1 MPRAVSISDQTATPS
16 TLEPVTG
23 TLLTAWILTG
33 ITLILIPLLHLVSAL
48 VAGLLVY
55 ELVGLLA
62 PIIERHLSN
71 RWSRLL
77 AVGTLALLIIVA
89 LIVAGF
95 GIAAFVQSEASSP
108 DVFSNKLD
116 EIVSEARSELPA
128 FLSESFPGNV
138 DDLKTLASGWLDEHS
153 YEVQQF
159 GQNVLHFF
167 FRGLVGMIIGGFG
180 SLLVVTVR
188 KTSKNIVNTRIGWQH
203 SLSADVHG

>member
-1 MPRAVSISDQTATPS
+1 MPRAVSISDQTVTPS

-23 TLLTAWILTG
+23 TLVTAWILTG

-77 AVGTLALLIIVA
+77 AVGTLALLIIVG

-116 EIVSEARSELPA
+116 EIVSEACSELPA

-167 FRGLVGMIIGGFG
+167 FRGLVGMIIGGLV
-180 SLLVVTVR
+180 SLFWVKGE
-188 KTSKNIVNTRIGWQH
+188 KTKKRVKTTIYGQVSRIV
-203 SLSADVHG
+203 

>member
-1 MPRAVSISDQTATPS
+1 MTHGMQRPSDWVGDAASPPLPFHLSPFTFHRSSLLVLLELLVLLWFAISRTAMDRAVSTSDQTTSPS

-23 TLLTAWILTG
+23 TLVAAWVLTG

-108 DVFSNKLD
+108 DVFSNKLG
-116 EIVSEARSELPA
+116 EIVSEARRKLPA
-128 FLSESFPGNV
+128 FLSESFPG
-138 DDLKTLASGWLDEHS
+138 T
-153 YEVQQF
+153 
-159 GQNVLHFF
+159 
-167 FRGLVGMIIGGFG
+167 
-180 SLLVVTVR
+180 
-188 KTSKNIVNTRIGWQH
+188 
-203 SLSADVHG
+203 